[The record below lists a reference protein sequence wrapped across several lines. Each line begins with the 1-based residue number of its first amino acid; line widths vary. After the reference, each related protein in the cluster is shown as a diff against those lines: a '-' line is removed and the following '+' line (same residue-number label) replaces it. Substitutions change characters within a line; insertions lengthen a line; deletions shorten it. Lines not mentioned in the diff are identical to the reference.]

1 MIQVKLCYNSE
12 LDITNPTQ
20 ATEMPLNTF
29 YIQGMNVEA
38 YQRQKLQEEGFIC
51 VLGDKDNIAL
61 QTPEL
66 IEISMHH
73 FSIQALHE
81 IIQSAGTIDT
91 IYAPDGHWIVRK
103 HHRRD
108 KRIVTKDYNDLERF
122 VYPWDILDWM
132 ERKLSKN
139 TETTQ
144 KDTTIEKHASGARV
158 RGNLTIGE
166 GTEILPGVVV
176 DGNVHIGNNCRIGP
190 NCYLR
195 GTIVIGNECVV
206 GLGVEIKNAFIGNQT
221 YVSHLSYIGD
231 SIIGND
237 VNVGGGTIFSNFRHD
252 GGEHK
257 MLLRDKLIPS
267 GRIKL
272 GALVGNHV
280 RFGANTVIL
289 PGRIVP
295 ESTWTMPG
303 EIFGKKA

>member
-12 LDITNPTQ
+12 LDFTNPTK

-29 YIQGMNVEA
+29 SIQGMNVEA

-51 VLGDKDNIAL
+51 VSDDKGNIDL
-61 QTPEL
+61 QASDFV
-66 IEISMHH
+66 EISMHY

-81 IIQSAGTIDT
+81 ICQSGRAIDI
-91 IYAPDGHWIVRK
+91 IYNPDGHWLVRR
-103 HHRRD
+103 HLRSERETIIRD
-108 KRIVTKDYNDLERF
+108 YKNLERF

-132 ERKLSKN
+132 ERKLSKS
-139 TETTQ
+139 TASA
-144 KDTTIEKHASGARV
+144 IEKQTSGAYV

-176 DGNVHIGNNCRIGP
+176 DGNVHIGKNCRIGP

-195 GTIVIGNECVV
+195 GSISIGDNCVV
-206 GLGVEIKNAFIGNQT
+206 GLGVEIKNALIGNQT

-231 SIIGND
+231 SIIGDD

-257 MLLRDKLIPS
+257 MMIRGKLIPS
-267 GRIKL
+267 GRTKL
-272 GALVGNHV
+272 GAFVGNHV

-295 ESTWTMPG
+295 EFTWTMPG
-303 EIFGKKA
+303 EIYGKKA